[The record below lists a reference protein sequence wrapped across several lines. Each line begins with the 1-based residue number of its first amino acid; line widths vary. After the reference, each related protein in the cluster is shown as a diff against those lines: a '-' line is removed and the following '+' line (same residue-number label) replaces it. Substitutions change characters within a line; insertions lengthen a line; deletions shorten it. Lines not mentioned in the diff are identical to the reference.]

1 MQDQDGC
8 LEIIYPDGFRQKV
21 GRSGPVEASYV
32 CLQTR
37 QGLVA
42 LDPLKGTTLWTRTDL
57 SPQTQIFGDDKH
69 VYLVEVRENGTVGT
83 GRALRAQ
90 DGVSVNVPDFAPLY
104 KQRLRTLGR
113 NLLLT
118 ETDAAGGRRA
128 AAV

>member
-1 MQDQDGC
+1 MDRPELCALVAALYRARADLAQDQDGC

-57 SPQTQIFGDDKH
+57 SPQPGYGHFSGWQAACVSGCTI
-69 VYLVEVRENGTVGT
+69 TVISPPHF
-83 GRALRAQ
+83 AQ
-90 DGVSVNVPDFAPLY
+90 WSRSATS
-104 KQRLRTLGR
+104 RCW
-113 NLLLT
+113 
-118 ETDAAGGRRA
+118 RR
-128 AAV
+128 